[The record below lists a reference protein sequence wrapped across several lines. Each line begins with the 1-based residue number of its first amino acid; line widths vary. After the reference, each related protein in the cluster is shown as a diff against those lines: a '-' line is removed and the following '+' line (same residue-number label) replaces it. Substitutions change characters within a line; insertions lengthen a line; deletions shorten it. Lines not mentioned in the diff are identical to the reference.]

1 MRTSALTSDVRFAI
15 TEHVA
20 RGDTNPGAWIA
31 ETFRVSRRTAT
42 LWLSKLSA
50 DGQLS
55 ASGSTRK
62 SYVLGATLALEFI
75 VPLAKVDEHQLWVE
89 KIELF
94 VGNLPPNVRGICH
107 HGFTEMVNNAHDHS
121 GGQQLWV
128 RLELTDQRV
137 RIVIDDDGVGIF
149 KKIQAALNLPDPRLS
164 LLELAKGKFT
174 TDPKNHS
181 GEGIFFTS
189 RMFDDFAIF
198 ADGLI
203 FSHQDG
209 KKFDCL
215 FESELAMKGTMV
227 VMEMN
232 RQSTRKSNDVFFQF
246 APPDELS
253 FDRTI
258 VPMRMAKI
266 GDENL
271 VSRSQAKRV
280 IQRFD
285 RFKYVDLDFTGVTTI
300 GQAFADE
307 IFRVYARATPQ
318 VELSCSHATPE
329 IQQMVVRARTTN
341 TNG

>member
-1 MRTSALTSDVRFAI
+1 MRTSALTSPVRFAI
-15 TEHVA
+15 TERVA
-20 RGDTNPGAWIA
+20 RGDTNPGLWVANAFNI
-31 ETFRVSRRTAT
+31 SRRTAS
-42 LWLSKLSA
+42 LWLAKLCVE
-50 DGQLS
+50 GQLS

-62 SYVLGATLALEFI
+62 SYVLGATFSI
-75 VPLAKVDEHQLWVE
+75 DFFVPILNLDEHQLWVE
-89 KIELF
+89 KIEPF

-121 GGQQLWV
+121 GGQDLWV
-128 RLELTDQRV
+128 KLDLNERRV
-137 RIVIDDDGVGIF
+137 RLVIDDDGVGIF
-149 KKIQAALNLPDPRLS
+149 KKIQGALNLPDPRLS

-198 ADGLI
+198 EDGLI

-209 KKFDCL
+209 TKFDYL
-215 FESELAMKGTMV
+215 FESELARKGTMV
-227 VMEMN
+227 AMEID
-232 RQSTRKSNDVFFQF
+232 RQSGRKTNDVFYQF

-258 VPMRMAKI
+258 VPMRMARI

-280 IQRFD
+280 ILRFD
-285 RFKYVDLDFTGVTTI
+285 RFKYVELDFTGVESI

-307 IFRVYARATPQ
+307 IFRVYARAHPQ
-318 VELSCSHATPE
+318 ITISCSHATPE
-329 IQQMVVRARTTN
+329 IQQMVVRARTTDVV
-341 TNG
+341 

>member
-1 MRTSALTSDVRFAI
+1 MRTSALTSQVRFAI
-15 TEHVA
+15 TERVA
-20 RGDTNPGAWIA
+20 RGDTNPGLWMADAFEI
-31 ETFRVSRRTAT
+31 SRRTAS
-42 LWLSKLSA
+42 LWLAKLCA
-50 DGQLS
+50 EGQLS
-55 ASGSTRK
+55 ASGRTRK
-62 SYVLGATLALEFI
+62 SYVLGATFSI
-75 VPLAKVDEHQLWVE
+75 DFVVPISSLDEHQLWVD
-89 KIELF
+89 KIEPF
-94 VGNLPPNVRGICH
+94 VGNVPPNVRGVCH

-121 GGQQLWV
+121 GGQRLWV
-128 RLELTDQRV
+128 KLALTERNV

-149 KKIQAALNLPDPRLS
+149 KKIQGALNLPDPRLS

-174 TDPKNHS
+174 TDPANHS

-209 KKFDCL
+209 KKFDYL
-215 FESELAMKGTMV
+215 FESELAMKGTIV
-227 VMEMN
+227 VMEID
-232 RQSTRKSNDVFFQF
+232 RQSNRKSNDVFFQF

-258 VPMRMAKI
+258 VPMRMARI

-285 RFKYVDLDFTGVTTI
+285 RFKYIDLDFTGVASI

-307 IFRVYARATPQ
+307 IFRVYARAHPKIAIT
-318 VELSCSHATPE
+318 CSHATPE
-329 IQQMVVRARTTN
+329 IQQMVVRARTTDVA
-341 TNG
+341 

>member
-1 MRTSALTSDVRFAI
+1 MRQSALTPQTRFAI
-15 TEHVA
+15 TERVA
-20 RGDTNPGAWIA
+20 QGDTNPGVWMAD
-31 ETFRVSRRTAT
+31 TFQISRRTAS
-42 LWLSKLSA
+42 LWLAKLCKE
-50 DGQLS
+50 GQLS

-62 SYVLGATLALEFI
+62 SYVLGATFSLEFF
-75 VPLAKVDEHQLWVE
+75 VPISTVDEHQLWVD
-89 KIELF
+89 KIEPF

-121 GGQQLWV
+121 EGKRLWV
-128 RLELTDQRV
+128 SLKLTESSV
-137 RIVIDDDGVGIF
+137 RFVIDDDGVGIF
-149 KKIQAALNLPDPRLS
+149 RKIQNALHLPDPRLS

-189 RMFDDFAIF
+189 RMFDDFAVF

-203 FSHQDG
+203 FSHQVG
-209 KKFDCL
+209 TKFDYL

-227 VMEMN
+227 AMEID
-232 RQSTRKSNDVFFQF
+232 RKATRKSSDVFFQF

-258 VPMRMAKI
+258 VPMRMARI

-285 RFKYVDLDFTGVTTI
+285 RFKYVDLDFTGVASI

-307 IFRVYARATPQ
+307 IFRVYSRAHPQ
-318 VELSCSHATPE
+318 VALSCSHATPE

-341 TNG
+341 VE